1 MKNKKA
7 ACRMSSTTRAR
18 LKRPGVDN
26 HSITDYER
34 GSIWAAFAF
43 IGMFVFL
50 SIGCV
55 LFGW

>member
-1 MKNKKA
+1 MHDKKRKA
-7 ACRMSSTTRAR
+7 HGSCNYNMRQC
-18 LKRPGVDN
+18 PGLDN

-50 SIGCV
+50 SIGCIV
-55 LFGW
+55 WGW